1 MKRSTNLFLG
11 ALLGLSAFPFVSC
24 KSEIDKAGK
33 AVDESMDKAKERT
46 GEAMEKAGQAIKEAG
61 EKMQEKTG
69 TRTARSP
76 SIAPTKSTLSDSDLE
91 NAVRAKLANDAELK
105 EADLSVVAIAE
116 RNEITLS
123 GTVRT
128 RAAREKA
135 IELAKSAK
143 PGVAVNDKIE
153 VKPGA

>member
-1 MKRSTNLFLG
+1 LKITRPFSDVVLLFSLKEGFMKTPVWLIPVMIAFNVVIAGCDKGDRQPSTRSVP
-11 ALLGLSAFPFVSC
+11 SPF
-24 KSEIDKAGK
+24 
-33 AVDESMDKAKERT
+33 M
-46 GEAMEKAGQAIKEAG
+46 
-61 EKMQEKTG
+61 
-69 TRTARSP
+69 
-76 SIAPTKSTLSDSDLE
+76 SDSDLE
-91 NAVRAKLANDAELK
+91 NAVRAKLANDAQLK
-105 EADLSVVAIAE
+105 EADLSVIAIAE